1 MTRED
6 TEKAISEK
14 VKELWEIYKEY
25 NPQGYNL
32 SLTVTNDL
40 ILFNNVYWADD
51 KNKPITK
58 IIKR

>member
-14 VKELWEIYKEY
+14 VEELWEIYKEY

-51 KNKPITK
+51 KNNPITK